1 MEGSSWTEKYKCK
14 NKRKQKECKDVSAVN
29 NKLNAL
35 KQDKLQWQQPVT
47 RKKKEINNRTE
58 ILAIFFENV
67 CM

>member
-35 KQDKLQWQQPVT
+35 KQDKLQW
-47 RKKKEINNRTE
+47 
-58 ILAIFFENV
+58 
-67 CM
+67 